1 MELPKPI
8 NKKHID
14 RVEEF
19 SRSTS
24 LTVFEIHRAAAEI
37 IPGYLLANM
46 MSPALWKWRETRPM
60 HDNEGN
66 LRGANRRLK
75 DLQREFHWYTFTNDM
90 SKPGGDYWGLLN
102 FDEEEKRLGKDFIQT
117 IRKDYDETLNY
128 LLELDSESQF
138 GQIVLQDFYKQ
149 GYFPRLKNETI
160 EGMNAYQRICPM
172 GKGSGKCVALAMLW
186 ASSLAVC
193 SRFPLDQIIIVANK
207 AHLFVFLDD
216 GETVNLFN
224 NAKWYNHTR
233 INNESELAVQA
244 KTVATGSDVMFIY
257 IPGKG
262 MCDIYNGFSEV
273 ERDTIENVANR
284 CSEFLGSPLMV
295 GDLDQV
301 EFTVNESSLPDPS
314 LFESREDYQQAVYA
328 LADQNPDSSYVHS
341 KYAFRD
347 WRNTEPQVYAYAAM
361 RDYEVGERAKGV
373 TTVED
378 ALQVVDSVDSADSI
392 FGSRDRI
399 ALPDE
404 TLLFGAGD
412 DRDRA
417 LLLFSLIQK
426 SPIETDSL
434 LIGFSDDSSYVC
446 CNNVWIDVLAM
457 KAVEGQPGGL
467 THMFDH
473 QFSWE
478 PGQLNENAK
487 VSTEVSCY
495 DSYDSIEFSADVTE
509 TEELPQFLEE
519 MIHIKVITP
528 QGAEQLLQ
536 ELKITDVES
545 LRHAALDKKIQ
556 RLNGFCTTEEEKI
569 LRSIE
574 EMAAG
579 V

>member
-1 MELPKPI
+1 MELPET
-8 NKKHID
+8 NDKKQTEL
-14 RVEEF
+14 VEEY

-60 HDNEGN
+60 HDGEGN
-66 LRGANRRLK
+66 LRGTNRRLK

-102 FDEEEKRLGKDFIQT
+102 FDDEEKRLGKEFIQT

-128 LLELDSESQF
+128 LLTLDSESQF

-149 GYFPRLKNETI
+149 GFFPRLKNETI

-193 SRFPLDQIIIVANK
+193 SRFPLDQIIVVANK

-216 GETVNLFN
+216 GENVNLFN

-233 INNESELAVQA
+233 INNDSELAVQA
-244 KTVATGSDVMFIY
+244 KAVSTGSDVMFIY

-262 MCDIYNGFSEV
+262 MCDIYNKHSAIERETV
-273 ERDTIENVANR
+273 ETVAKR
-284 CSEFLGSPLMV
+284 CSDFLGAPLMV
-295 GDLDQV
+295 GDLDDV
-301 EFTVNESSLPDPS
+301 TFEVNETSLPDPS
-314 LFESREDYQQAVYA
+314 DYEQLEDYQKAIYD
-328 LADQNPDSSYVHS
+328 LAEEKPQSSYTHA
-341 KYAFRD
+341 KYAYRD
-347 WRNTEPQVYAYAAM
+347 WRNTSPEVYAYASM
-361 RDYEVGERAKGV
+361 REYEVGQRALAISQLS
-373 TTVED
+373 D
-378 ALQVVDSVDSADSI
+378 ALEIINSIGENDSI
-392 FGSRDRI
+392 FNSRDRI

-417 LLLFSLIQK
+417 LLLFTLLEKSELQTNSLFV
-426 SPIETDSL
+426 
-434 LIGFSDDSSYVC
+434 GFSEDASYVNC
-446 CNNVWIDVLAM
+446 DDVWIDLTTLDQSD
-457 KAVEGQPGGL
+457 KQPDDL
-467 THMFDH
+467 IYLFDH
-473 QFSWE
+473 QNSWK
-478 PGQLNENAK
+478 PGQFNENHANRVT
-487 VSTEVSCY
+487 VSYGKY
-495 DSYDSIEFSADVTE
+495 DSRMSTIRATRGEN
-509 TEELPQFLEE
+509 LPKVLEE
-519 MIHIKVITP
+519 MILTQVITP
-528 QGAEQLLQ
+528 QGAEELWQ

-545 LRHAALDKKIQ
+545 LKQAAEGQKIQ
-556 RLNGFCTTEEEKI
+556 LLSGFSISKEKLI
-569 LRSIE
+569 LDRIE
-574 EMAAG
+574 EMVAG